1 MTDSTDQSKSDIN
14 KNEVK
19 TNMVEWSQ
27 DHENILIDWADKAM
41 CYRWL
46 HSKSYERYNK
56 LNTWFTIPVI
66 IMSTLTGTANFAQ
79 ERVPID
85 YRAFF
90 SMVVGGVNIIA
101 GIVTTIQNF
110 LKISELNES
119 HRVGSLSW
127 DKFYRKIRV
136 ELAKSPDERQSVDV
150 YLKLCT
156 EEFDRLMETSPA
168 IEDKIVKTFKKTFE
182 GKILLDSEGNQIL
195 TERQKAFKEIKK
207 PEICDDIESIR
218 KNVYN
223 RDFPNKKNQKLVSNT
238 FSNGMTE
245 IIKRKRGLEL
255 KEKKITEFTE
265 RFFEKYNRQPTE
277 EEILENLE
285 SEQENISRAI
295 IGNWISKYK
304 QIRDSKTNVKIDTN
318 NSLNQQTLSKGIIKA
333 DENV

>member
-1 MTDSTDQSKSDIN
+1 MTDSTDQSKPDIN

-195 TERQKAFKEIKK
+195 TERQKAFTQANCSKGALVHKGVPVNVEMAEHVF
-207 PEICDDIESIR
+207 PELRFDGSPCNPCDPTCSFSILA
-218 KNVYN
+218 
-223 RDFPNKKNQKLVSNT
+223 QKLNMEDELTRPKSA
-238 FSNGMTE
+238 
-245 IIKRKRGLEL
+245 RG
-255 KEKKITEFTE
+255 
-265 RFFEKYNRQPTE
+265 
-277 EEILENLE
+277 
-285 SEQENISRAI
+285 
-295 IGNWISKYK
+295 
-304 QIRDSKTNVKIDTN
+304 
-318 NSLNQQTLSKGIIKA
+318 
-333 DENV
+333 